1 MTELQEF
8 FKKILQISLAAFQ
21 VIRHSIDRM
30 GDERVP
36 EVSAGLAFYGFFS
49 IFPLMLILVAFGGRF
64 LESPQ
69 AQDQVLSL
77 LVRLFPFSGE
87 IIEHNIYQVLQSRGS
102 VSTLSMIALAWS
114 GSAAF
119 AILARNINFAWP
131 SAGKRPYLT
140 RRLMALL
147 IVVVMVLVM
156 ILLLTT
162 NTLTRLLPRE
172 INGVAQVLL
181 QMRYFSHFAMWILL
195 FVTLLT
201 LYRWIPNTYVSWSEG
216 AWGGLFAST
225 AIEITTWVFTWYL
238 RKGFINY
245 SLVYGSLGAVA
256 ALLFWIYLLGFVV
269 LFGAHISASIA
280 WHERLGGDWHSR
292 PK

>member
-1 MTELQEF
+1 MIPRLQEYLKAF
-8 FKKILQISLAAFQ
+8 LQTSLSIFKI
-21 VIRHSIDRM
+21 VRHAIERM

-49 IFPLMLILVAFGGRF
+49 LFPLMLILVAFGGRL
-64 LESPQ
+64 LESPE

-77 LVRLFPFSGE
+77 LIRIFPFSGE
-87 IIEHNIYQVLQSRGS
+87 IVENNIHQVLQARGS
-102 VSTLSMIALAWS
+102 VSTFSMVALAWS

-131 SAGKRPYLT
+131 SAGRRPFLT

-147 IVVVMVLVM
+147 IVVVMVVVM
-156 ILLLTT
+156 ILLLAA
-162 NTLTRLLPRE
+162 NTLTRLLPKE
-172 INGVAQVLL
+172 LNGVAQILM
-181 QMRYFSHFAMWILL
+181 QMRYFSHFAMWVLL

-225 AIEITTWVFTWYL
+225 AIEVTTWVFTWYL

-269 LFGAHISASIA
+269 LLGAHISASIA
-280 WHERLGGDWHSR
+280 RHERGSEVLEG

>member
-1 MTELQEF
+1 M
-8 FKKILQISLAAFQ
+8 LQISRSTFK
-21 VIRHSIDRM
+21 VVRHALERM
-30 GDERVP
+30 SLERVP

-49 IFPLMLILVAFGGRF
+49 LFPLMLILVAFGGRF

-77 LVRLFPFSGE
+77 LIGIFPFSGE
-87 IIEHNIYQVLQSRGS
+87 IIENNIYQVLQSRGS

-131 SAGKRPYLT
+131 SAGQRPFLT

-147 IVVVMVLVM
+147 IVVVMVVVM
-156 ILLLTT
+156 ILLLAA
-162 NTLTRLLPRE
+162 NTLTSLLPKE
-172 INGVAQVLL
+172 INGVAQVLF
-181 QMRYFSHFAMWILL
+181 QMRYFSHFAMWIML

-201 LYRWIPNTYVSWSEG
+201 LYRWIPNTYVRWTEG
-216 AWGGLFAST
+216 AWGALFSST
-225 AIEITTWVFTWYL
+225 AIEVTTWVFTWYL

-269 LFGAHISASIA
+269 LIGAHLSASIA
-280 WHERLGGDWHSR
+280 RFERIQDESQPVDNSPL
-292 PK
+292 